1 MVAEE
6 GGLELDNGGLHS
18 RRQLDFS
25 PDNNRL
31 FPPASEQ
38 AGRQVQRTALSG
50 LNPTAMVWPRWTA
63 DEERRVWRWWPL
75 ARCNRS
81 SLVNGEQLTRCE
93 LADAYGGQ
101 ERH

>member
-31 FPPASEQ
+31 FPPASKQ
-38 AGRQVQRTALSG
+38 AGRPPGSAHSLERPESNGNGLASLDGGRGEASLALVAARQVQWKQLSEWG
-50 LNPTAMVWPRWTA
+50 ATY
-63 DEERRVWRWWPL
+63 
-75 ARCNRS
+75 
-81 SLVNGEQLTRCE
+81 SL
-93 LADAYGGQ
+93 
-101 ERH
+101 